1 MDILSM
7 DMIVHSAEG
16 GIMRELNRAM
26 LRCGVL
32 LAAMAAGQVGA
43 EEAAAVKA
51 IAVGDGN
58 FRCVSEMTKV
68 RHFYVDNLLGDI
80 DATVAVASSTSG
92 GDYPP
97 GSVLQ
102 LVPTEVMIK
111 QPPGFSPAT
120 RDWEFFE
127 LDIAP
132 EGSKIRARGFANVV
146 NRFGGNCFACHV
158 KARPEFD
165 FVCEL
170 DHGCDPIP
178 VTRPMIAALQHTDP
192 RCKNAGPVSAEDAEA
207 LRQLGE
213 LSKPRAPEGGN
224 LGSE

>member
-1 MDILSM
+1 
-7 DMIVHSAEG
+7 
-16 GIMRELNRAM
+16 
-26 LRCGVL
+26 
-32 LAAMAAGQVGA
+32 MAAGQVGA
-43 EEAAAVKA
+43 EEAASVKE
-51 IAVGDGN
+51 ITVGDGN
-58 FRCVSEMTKV
+58 FRCMSEMTKV

-127 LDIAP
+127 LD
-132 EGSKIRARGFANVV
+132 
-146 NRFGGNCFACHV
+146 
-158 KARPEFD
+158 
-165 FVCEL
+165 
-170 DHGCDPIP
+170 HGCDPIP

-213 LSKPRAPEGGN
+213 LSKPPAAEGTK
-224 LGSE
+224 